1 MIVTIVMFLFAGVQ
15 ILQCSAV
22 MLLMVLFLV
31 DRFGEVDRCES
42 IDMVSVL
49 CECTIRV
56 FVWCLSV
63 LFGCLLYCCWSM

>member
-31 DRFGEVDRCES
+31 DRFGEVGS
-42 IDMVSVL
+42 ASPL
-49 CECTIRV
+49 
-56 FVWCLSV
+56 VW
-63 LFGCLLYCCWSM
+63 